1 MQKHYNK
8 NIENRLGE
16 REKGMREITKK
27 SAIPVYAAAVPWVI
41 AALALPFYQAWHFVL
56 AAVISAVV
64 YIGMNRIFPAT
75 TILVPEEVRP
85 ADTGDATADALIN
98 DGREQ
103 LKRLRELDD
112 GIADPAVSAHIV
124 RICNISGKIFAY
136 LEKNTAKATKLRLF
150 FNYYLPTTVKL
161 LESYENMASQDISGE
176 NIESA
181 MRGVEGIL
189 SSIEEAFE
197 KQLDH
202 LFADE
207 ALDISTDITVLEN
220 MMAREGLAKDKF

>member
-1 MQKHYNK
+1 
-8 NIENRLGE
+8 
-16 REKGMREITKK
+16 MREVTRK
-27 SAIPVYAAAVPWVI
+27 SAIPVYAAAVPWLLG
-41 AALALPFYQAWHFVL
+41 ALVLPFYQAWHFVL
-56 AAVISAVV
+56 AAVISAAVYVV
-64 YIGMNRIFPAT
+64 MSRVFPAK
-75 TILVPEEVRP
+75 TILVPEEERP
-85 ADTGDATADALIN
+85 ANTGDAGADALIN

-103 LKRLRELDD
+103 LKRLRALDEE
-112 GIADPAVSAHIV
+112 IADPGVSAHIV
-124 RICNISGKIFAY
+124 RICGICGKIFAY
-136 LEKNTAKATKLRLF
+136 LEKNTSKATKLRLF

-161 LESYENMASQDISGE
+161 LESYERMASQDISGE

-220 MMAREGLAKDKF
+220 MMAREGLTKDQFDKDSK